1 MRVLSVV
8 GNRPEFVKSAPLS
21 AALRDAG
28 IDEVVVHTGQHYDP
42 ELSHVFFDELGLEA
56 PRYHLDWQG
65 TDLSH
70 IRAGVR
76 DAVTAESPDWMIV
89 FGDTSSTLV
98 AAEGAGD
105 VPIAHVE
112 AGLRS
117 FDLSMPE
124 EHIRIAVDAMSA
136 LLLCPDDRSARQLES
151 EGVQGRIEV
160 VGDVMADASRIF
172 RPIARERSNVLQRLG
187 LEPGGYAVAT
197 LHRLAN
203 VTDDD
208 RLRRIVEGL
217 RRIDDALVFP
227 AHPRTRASLAR
238 IGA

>member
-21 AALRDAG
+21 AALAGAG
-28 IDEVVVHTGQHYDP
+28 IEEIVVHTGQHYDP
-42 ELSHVFFDELGLEA
+42 ELSEVFFRQLGLGA
-56 PRYHLDWQG
+56 PAYHFDG
-65 TDLSH
+65 KGSDLSA

-76 DAVTAESPDWMIV
+76 EAVLAEQPDWVVV

-98 AAEGAGD
+98 AAEGAGT

-117 FDLSMPE
+117 FDLSTPE
-124 EHIRIAVDAMSA
+124 EHIRVAVDALSA

-151 EGVQGRIEV
+151 ECVQGRSEV

-172 RPIARERSNVLQRLG
+172 RPIARERSDVLERLG
-187 LEPGGYAVAT
+187 LEPG
-197 LHRLAN
+197 R
-203 VTDDD
+203 
-208 RLRRIVEGL
+208 
-217 RRIDDALVFP
+217 
-227 AHPRTRASLAR
+227 
-238 IGA
+238 

>member
-28 IDEVVVHTGQHYDP
+28 IDEIVVHTGQHYDP
-42 ELSHVFFDELGLEA
+42 ELSEVFFRELGLGA
-56 PRYHLDWQG
+56 PRYHFDWKAS
-65 TDLSH
+65 DLTA

-76 DAVTAESPDWMIV
+76 EAVLAEDPDWVIV

-98 AAEGAGD
+98 AAEGAGT

-124 EHIRIAVDAMSA
+124 EHIRVAVDALST
-136 LLLCPDDRSARQLES
+136 LLLCPDERSAEQLRTEK
-151 EGVQGRIEV
+151 VDGRIEV
-160 VGDVMADASRIF
+160 VGDVMADA
-172 RPIARERSNVLQRLG
+172 
-187 LEPGGYAVAT
+187 
-197 LHRLAN
+197 
-203 VTDDD
+203 
-208 RLRRIVEGL
+208 
-217 RRIDDALVFP
+217 
-227 AHPRTRASLAR
+227 
-238 IGA
+238 